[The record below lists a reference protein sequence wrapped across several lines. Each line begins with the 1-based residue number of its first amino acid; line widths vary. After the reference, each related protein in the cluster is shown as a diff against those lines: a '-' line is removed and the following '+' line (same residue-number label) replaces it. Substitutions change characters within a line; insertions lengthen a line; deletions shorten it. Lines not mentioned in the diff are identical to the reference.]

1 MVFDIFNLK
10 FMSIIGHKKQLDILD
25 RSVKKNKVSQAYLF
39 FGSENVG
46 KFTIALDFAK
56 KITEHDRGLNQNLY
70 ILKPEIDPARNA
82 THSVAGGGKKLGD
95 IKIKQIKDLQHWL
108 SLSSSQEK
116 KRVAIIDDA
125 QKLNK
130 TSQNALLKTLEDAR
144 ENTVVI
150 LVSQDEE
157 KILPTII
164 SRSHKLKFGLVSNQ
178 DLRDSVQNEIDKDVI
193 FWSMGK
199 PGLFRKLS
207 ESSEELEFRREVL
220 SEFSNIFSQ
229 NVSERIALAETMSEN
244 LEISIKKFNLWL
256 VIIRESILNDNFNRG
271 FTNRIELVDRIE
283 KSLNLLS
290 STNANVKITI
300 ENLLINF

>member
-1 MVFDIFNLK
+1 MQ
-10 FMSIIGHKKQLDILD
+10 IIGHKKQLAILD
-25 RSVKKNKVSQAYLF
+25 RGIEKNKVSQVYLF
-39 FGSENVG
+39 FGPENVG

-56 KITEHDRGLNQNLY
+56 KLTDNKKALNPDLY
-70 ILKPEIDPARNA
+70 ILKPEINPARNA
-82 THSVAGGGKKLGD
+82 THSVVGGGKKIGD
-95 IKIKQIKDLQHWL
+95 IKIKQIKELQHWL
-108 SLSSSQEK
+108 SLSSSRDDLK
-116 KRVAIIDDA
+116 VAIIDDA

-144 ENTVVI
+144 KNTVVI

-178 DLRDSVQNEIDKDVI
+178 DLRGSVQNEINKDII

-199 PGLFRKLS
+199 PGIFRELS
-207 ESSEELEFRREVL
+207 QSSEGLEFRRKVL
-220 SEFSNIFSQ
+220 AEFSSIFSQ
-229 NVSERIALAETMSEN
+229 NVSEKMVLAEKMAEN
-244 LEISIKKFNLWL
+244 LEISIKKLNLWL
-256 VIIRESILNDNFNRG
+256 VIIRESILNNNFNKN
-271 FTNRIELVDRIE
+271 FTNQKIELMDRIE

-290 STNANVKITI
+290 STNANARLTI